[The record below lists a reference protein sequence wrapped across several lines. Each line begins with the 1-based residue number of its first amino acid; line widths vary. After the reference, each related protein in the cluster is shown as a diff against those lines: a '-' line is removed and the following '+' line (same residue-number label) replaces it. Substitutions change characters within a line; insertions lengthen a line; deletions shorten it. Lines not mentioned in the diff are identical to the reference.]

1 MKRLFL
7 VFLLMGFA
15 FSLEGEMIFKNS
27 CIRCHTEKDK
37 KPLSY
42 LKVKYKDKP
51 EEIKELAKR
60 CPWGKGL
67 SDMEIELVSK

>member
-1 MKRLFL
+1 
-7 VFLLMGFA
+7 MGFA
-15 FSLEGEMIFKNS
+15 FSSEGEMIFKNS

-37 KPLSY
+37 KPISY
-42 LKVKYKDKP
+42 LKERYKGKP

-67 SDMEIELVSK
+67 SDMEIELVSNWLAGN